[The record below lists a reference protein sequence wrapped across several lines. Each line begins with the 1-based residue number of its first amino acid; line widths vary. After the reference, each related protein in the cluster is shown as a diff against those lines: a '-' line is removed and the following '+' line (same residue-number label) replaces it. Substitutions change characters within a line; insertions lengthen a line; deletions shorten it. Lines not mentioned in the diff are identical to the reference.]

1 MASSM
6 VDELHEE
13 CGVIGIW
20 GLPRAVHATAMGLHA
35 MQHRGQES
43 SGVAVSDGLDVRH
56 LRAMGLV
63 SRLTEQLSSLPE
75 IPGSAAIGHVR
86 YSTAGGSLLLNA
98 QPFLIRH
105 KRGPLAI
112 AHNGNLINAG
122 QLRRQMEELGHIFQ
136 STSDTE
142 TILHLIARHPG
153 DDLDEAVRHSLAQ
166 VKGSYC
172 VVLLARDRLYVGR
185 DPLGIRPLC
194 LGRLDKSW
202 IVASESCAFDLLGA
216 TYVRDIEPG
225 ELLVIDEKGPRSL
238 RIAES
243 GKPAHCIFEYVY
255 FSRPDSLIFGHS
267 CDKIR
272 RRLGKQLAHEAPAEA
287 DVVIAVPDSSNTAA
301 LGFSQRSGIR
311 FEIGLLRNHYVGRT
325 FIDPTQAGRESKVK
339 LKFNPI
345 SGVLKGRRVVLVDD
359 SIVRGTTL
367 RSLCRM
373 VREAGA
379 SEIHVRISSPPVRHP
394 CFYGMDFPTE
404 AELLASNM
412 SVEDMRKYLGV
423 ESLGYLSIEGMVAA
437 ARELEGNFCTGCFS
451 GAYPDEEL
459 NKGHRDQISMGL

>member
-1 MASSM
+1 M

-20 GLPRAVHATAMGLHA
+20 GLPRAAQAATMGLHA

-43 SGVAVSDGLDVRH
+43 AGIAVSDGNEVRH

-63 SRLTEQLSSLPE
+63 SRLTEQLANQDE
-75 IPGSAAIGHVR
+75 AFPGEFAIGHVR

-98 QPFLIRH
+98 QPLLIRH
-105 KRGPLAI
+105 KRGALAI
-112 AHNGNLINAG
+112 AHNGNLINAR
-122 QLRRQMEELGHIFQ
+122 QMRKQMEELGHIFQ

-172 VVLLARDRLYVGR
+172 VTLLAKDRMYAGR
-185 DPLGIRPLC
+185 DPMGIRPLC
-194 LGRLDKSW
+194 LGKLDKAW

-243 GKPAHCIFEYVY
+243 EKRAHCIFEFVY

-272 RRLGKQLAHEAPAEA
+272 RRLGKQLAVESPADA

-301 LGFSQRSGIR
+301 LGFAQRSGIR

-325 FIDPTQAGRESKVK
+325 FIDPTQAGRETKVK

-345 SGVLKGRRVVLVDD
+345 PGVLKGRRVVLVDD

-367 RSLCRM
+367 RALCRM
-373 VREAGA
+373 VRDAGA
-379 SEIHVRISSPPVRHP
+379 TEIHLRISSPPVRHP

-412 SVEDMRKYLGV
+412 SVEEMRKYLGV

-437 ARELEGNFCTGCFS
+437 ARELEGQFCTGCFS
-451 GAYPDEEL
+451 GEYPDEEL
-459 NKGHRDQISMGL
+459 NKPRTQLQLGV

>member
-1 MASSM
+1 M
-6 VDELHEE
+6 VDEISEE

-20 GLPRAVHATAMGLHA
+20 GHENASRIAAMGLFA

-43 SGVAVSDGLDVRH
+43 SGIAATDGREVR
-56 LRAMGLV
+56 LVRQMGLV
-63 SRLTEQLSSLPE
+63 ARLTEFCAEHGELP
-75 IPGSAAIGHVR
+75 GHAAIGHVR
-86 YSTAGGSLLLNA
+86 YSTAGGSSLTNA

-105 KRGPLAI
+105 KRGPLSI
-112 AHNGNLINAG
+112 GHNGNLINAKA
-122 QLRRQMEELGHIFQ
+122 LRHQMEEMGHIFQ

-142 TILHLIARHPG
+142 TILHLVARHPSE
-153 DDLDEAVRHSLAQ
+153 DIDEAVRSSLSK
-166 VKGSYC
+166 VHGSYC
-172 VVLLARDRLYVGR
+172 VVMLAKDRMFVGR
-185 DPLGIRPLC
+185 DPMGIRPLC
-194 LGRLDKSW
+194 LGRLEKSW
-202 IVASESCAFDLLGA
+202 IVASESCAFDLVGA

-225 ELLVIDEKGPRSL
+225 ELLVIDEHGTRSL

-243 GKPAHCIFEYVY
+243 TKRAHCIFEFVY

-272 RRLGKQLAHEAPAEA
+272 RRLGKQLATECPADA
-287 DVVIAVPDSSNTAA
+287 DVVIGVPDSSNTAA
-301 LGFSQRSGIR
+301 LGFSHKSGIR

-325 FIDPTQAGRESKVK
+325 FIDPTQAGREYKVK

-345 SGVLKGRRVVLVDD
+345 PGVLKGRRVVLVDD

-404 AELLASNM
+404 TELLASNM

-423 ESLGYLSIEGMVAA
+423 ESLGYLSIEGMVNT
-437 ARELEGNFCTGCFS
+437 ARELEGQFCTGCFS
-451 GAYPDEEL
+451 GNYPDEEL
-459 NKGHRDQISMGL
+459 NKPERNQTALPL

>member
-1 MASSM
+1 M

-13 CGVIGIW
+13 CGVIGVW
-20 GLPRAVHATAMGLHA
+20 GHPHASKAVAMGLFA
-35 MQHRGQES
+35 MQHRGQEAA
-43 SGVAVSDGLDVRH
+43 GVAATDGQDVRH

-63 SRLTEQLSSLPE
+63 ARLTEQMAEHGEP
-75 IPGSAAIGHVR
+75 PGHAAIGHVR
-86 YSTAGGSLLLNA
+86 YSTAGGSLLVNA

-112 AHNGNLINAG
+112 GHNGNLINARE
-122 QLRRQMEELGHIFQ
+122 LRREMEEAGHIFQ

-142 TILHLIARHPG
+142 AILHLIARHPG
-153 DDLDEAVRHSLAQ
+153 ADLDEAVRDSLSK

-172 VVLLARDRLYVGR
+172 VVLLARDRMYVGR
-185 DPLGIRPLC
+185 DPMGIRPLC
-194 LGRLDKSW
+194 LGRIDKTW
-202 IVASESCAFDLLGA
+202 VVASESCAFDLLGA

-225 ELLVIDEKGPRSL
+225 ELLVIDEHGTRSL

-243 GKPAHCIFEYVY
+243 TCRAHCIFEYVY

-272 RRLGKQLAHEAPAEA
+272 RRLGKQMAQECPADA

-301 LGFSQRSGIR
+301 LGFSHRSGIR

-345 SGVLKGRRVVLVDD
+345 PGVLKGRRIVLVDD

-404 AELLASNM
+404 SELLASDM
-412 SVEDMRKYLGV
+412 SIEEMRTYLGV
-423 ESLGYLSIEGMVAA
+423 DSLGFLTIEGMVSA
-437 ARELEGNFCTGCFS
+437 ARELEGHFCTGCFS
-451 GAYPDEEL
+451 GLYPDPEM
-459 NKGHRDQISMGL
+459 NKPNQTQTQLPI

>member
-1 MASSM
+1 M

-20 GLPRAVHATAMGLHA
+20 GLPRAMHAAILGLHA
-35 MQHRGQES
+35 MQHRGQEA
-43 SGVAVSDGLDVRH
+43 SGVAVSDGQDVRH
-56 LRAMGLV
+56 IRAMGLV
-63 SRLTEQLSSLPE
+63 SRLTEQLAEQGDLP
-75 IPGSAAIGHVR
+75 GDASIGHVR

-98 QPFLIRH
+98 QPLLIRH
-105 KRGPLAI
+105 KRGALAI
-112 AHNGNLINAG
+112 AHNGNLINAV
-122 QLRRQMEELGHIFQ
+122 QMRRQMEELGHIFQ

-172 VVLLARDRLYVGR
+172 VTLLTRDRLYAGR
-185 DPLGIRPLC
+185 DPMGIRPLC
-194 LGRLDKSW
+194 LGRLDKAW
-202 IVASESCAFDLLGA
+202 IVASESCALDLLGA
-216 TYVRDIEPG
+216 TYVREIEPG
-225 ELLVIDEKGPRSL
+225 ELLVIDSKGPRSL
-238 RIAES
+238 RIAPCE
-243 GKPAHCIFEYVY
+243 KKAHCIFEFVY
-255 FSRPDSLIFGHS
+255 FSRPDSMIFGHS

-272 RRLGKQLAHEAPAEA
+272 RRLGKQLAIEAPAAA

-301 LGFSQRSGIR
+301 LGFSHKSGIR

-325 FIDPTQAGRESKVK
+325 FIDPTQAGREAKVK
-339 LKFNPI
+339 IKFNPI
-345 SGVLKGRRVVLVDD
+345 PGVLKGRRVVLVDD

-373 VREAGA
+373 VRDAGA

-412 SVEDMRKYLGV
+412 SVEEMRNYLNV

-437 ARELEGNFCTGCFS
+437 ARELAGDFCTGCFS
-451 GAYPDEEL
+451 GEYPDEEL
-459 NKGHRDQISMGL
+459 NRPSTQLQLGV